1 MQIKISEHFDY
12 NKLFRFSLPSICM
25 MIFSSIYGV
34 IDGMYVSNCVGKS
47 AFTAVNLA
55 MPILMI
61 IAAVGFMI
69 GSGGS
74 ALVSKTLGEGDK
86 ERANR
91 IFSML
96 ILFSVF
102 LGIILTVV
110 GFLVLKP
117 ALIWFGAEGD
127 TLIYGLEY
135 GYILIPS
142 LTFFILLN
150 EFQSFFICAE
160 RPKLGL
166 LAMVLTGATNIVLD
180 TFLVAI
186 FPLGIKGAAIATV
199 IAQFVGA
206 IVPLIY
212 FARKNTSLLRL
223 CKPIFS
229 IRALV
234 KTCTNGSSEFLTN
247 VSLAFVNMLY
257 NYQLMEY
264 IGDDGVSAFGVTN
277 YVNFIFI
284 AIILGFSLAI
294 APVVSYH
301 YGAKNHEELKNLR
314 RRCLRIIFFLNIS
327 LFALT
332 LILAYPMSYIF
343 VGYDSALFD
352 ITLKAFF
359 LYSPAFLV
367 VGYNIFSSAFFTAL
381 NDGATSA
388 ILSTLRTLVFP
399 TICLLLLPKLFSVTG
414 IFISSAVA
422 ETIALGISI
431 MFLVIKRKR
440 FNY

>member
-1 MQIKISEHFDY
+1 MRIKISEHFDY

-55 MPILMI
+55 MPIIMI
-61 IAAVGFMI
+61 ISAVGFMI

-74 ALVSKTLGEGDK
+74 ALVSKTIGEGDK

-96 ILFSVF
+96 ILFSIV
-102 LGIILTVV
+102 LGVLLTIV
-110 GFLVLKP
+110 GFLILEP
-117 ALIWFGAEGD
+117 ALIWFGATG
-127 TLIYGLEY
+127 TTLEY
-135 GYILIPS
+135 GIEYGKILIPF
-142 LTFFILLN
+142 LPFFILLN
-150 EFQSFFICAE
+150 ELQSFLICAE

-166 LAMVLTGATNIVLD
+166 LAMVLTGATNIILD

-186 FPLGIKGAAIATV
+186 FPLGVTGAAIATV
-199 IAQFVGA
+199 FAQLVGA
-206 IVPLIY
+206 IIPLVY
-212 FARKNTSLLRL
+212 FSRKNSSLLRL

-234 KTCTNGSSEFLTN
+234 KACTNGSSEFLTN
-247 VSLAFVNMLY
+247 ISLAFVNMLY
-257 NYQLMEY
+257 NYQLMDY

-277 YVNFIFI
+277 YVNYIFI
-284 AIILGFSLAI
+284 SIILGFTLAI
-294 APVVSYH
+294 SPVVGYH

-314 RRCLRIIFFLNIS
+314 RRCLRIIFFLNLS
-327 LFALT
+327 LFVFT

-343 VGYDSALFD
+343 VGYDENLFK

-367 VGYNIFSSAFFTAL
+367 VGFNIFSSAFFTAL

-388 ILSTLRTLVFP
+388 TISTLRTLLFP
-399 TICLLLLPKLFSVTG
+399 SVCLILLPRLLQVNG

-422 ETIALGISI
+422 ETVALFVSLL
-431 MFLVIKRKR
+431 FLIIKKKR